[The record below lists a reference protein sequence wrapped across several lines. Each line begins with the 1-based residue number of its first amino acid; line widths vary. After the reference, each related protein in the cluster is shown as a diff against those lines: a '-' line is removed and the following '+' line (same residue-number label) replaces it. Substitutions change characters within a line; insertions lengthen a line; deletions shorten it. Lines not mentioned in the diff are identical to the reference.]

1 MYMSDVCTS
10 FHGAALHISQML
22 AIAHCSEHN
31 TPRAP
36 TDSPCTIRR
45 GVALRAGN
53 SVADHV
59 CVAVGLACGR
69 SRKARKQR
77 PHDRQRER
85 KRCRQSPP
93 PSRWC
98 RRKVP
103 AADAKAPRRRRSD
116 DSEQVAACNEQFHTP
131 QRSQCAAR
139 SLMLC
144 GGGEGI
150 GMGAAGGEGHQAA
163 LFCAQAANTAPPCA
177 DGGIPFLLNARQLT
191 LQTSFLERANRAP
204 SVASHEDRPWFP
216 AVVSIVEIFDKSVTT
231 RVQSQRRSAERVKR
245 VDERAKR
252 VGEESGRREWCGSN
266 RWRNAASPRRTM
278 CTSLLATMMVVASA
292 SSIDERLKD
301 LEGKVE
307 KLQLEGSPRMSP
319 PTDGAEC
326 EETCACLKRDL
337 AATRKMVVVVQ
348 V

>member
-85 KRCRQSPP
+85 KRCHQSPP

-216 AVVSIVEIFDKSVTT
+216 AVVSIVEIFDKSHHSSAISAAKC
-231 RVQSQRRSAERVKR
+231 RESEESRRA
-245 VDERAKR
+245 
-252 VGEESGRREWCGSN
+252 GEESGRREWAKRVVWFQSLAKRRLPQEN
-266 RWRNAASPRRTM
+266 HVHVSARNN
-278 CTSLLATMMVVASA
+278 
-292 SSIDERLKD
+292 
-301 LEGKVE
+301 
-307 KLQLEGSPRMSP
+307 
-319 PTDGAEC
+319 DGGG
-326 EETCACLKRDL
+326 
-337 AATRKMVVVVQ
+337 
-348 V
+348 